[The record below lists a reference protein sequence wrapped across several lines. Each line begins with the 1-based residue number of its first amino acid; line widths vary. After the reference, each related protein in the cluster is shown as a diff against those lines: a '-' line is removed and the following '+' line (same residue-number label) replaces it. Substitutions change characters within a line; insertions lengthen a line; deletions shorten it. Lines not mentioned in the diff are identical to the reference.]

1 MLSARPIAAVFLIA
15 SALSGATAPASA
27 PAGAKAA
34 KSTHSN
40 APAAGVPASLSL
52 EDRVAQLII
61 VRSYG
66 DYLSSRSAEYRAL
79 VHWIRDLHV
88 GGFIVANRVKR
99 GAVINAQ
106 PFEMASFTNRMQG
119 LAKTPLLVAADFE
132 HGASMR
138 VAGTAK
144 FPYFMAY
151 GAAHDLNAVR
161 QLGEATAREARTL
174 GITWVFAPDADV
186 NNNPENP
193 IINTRS
199 YGEDPQAVANG
210 VAAFIDGA
218 HANPDYAVLV
228 TAKHF
233 PGHGDTAEDSHLQL
247 AKLDQPRE
255 RIEQMELVPFRRAI
269 EDGVDAVMTA
279 HMAVPAFE
287 PDEKPATVSKN
298 ILTGLLRDELKFRG
312 IIVTDA
318 LDMQGV
324 TALYGQGDL
333 AVRAIEAGADVLLMP
348 SDPEAC
354 IKGVVAA
361 VKSGRISRKR
371 LDESVARVLAAKRR
385 VGLYRR
391 RKVDLDSIS
400 DGLDEEKSAALAQ
413 TAADEAITLVKDE
426 QHLFPAPD
434 AATSCLVVLTEG
446 QFSTRGQDM
455 IPEVRRFE
463 PKMRITMANA
473 AMPEA
478 VLTAL
483 GNDLNS
489 CSAVYAAAFVAV
501 AAYRGNVQLA
511 EPLTNFLN
519 AVIHNHPPVAL
530 ISMGNP
536 YLLSTFPTVAAYAAA
551 FSTVS
556 TSEVAV
562 AKAIFGE
569 IPIQG
574 KMPVSIPG
582 YAKIGDGL
590 AVAART
596 KPISNPAE

>member
-1 MLSARPIAAVFLIA
+1 MLSSRLISAVLLASGTLI
-15 SALSGATAPASA
+15 GATAPPSA
-27 PAGAKAA
+27 AGAAKSA
-34 KSTHSN
+34 KSTHNS
-40 APAAGVPASLSL
+40 APAAGVPASMSL
-52 EDRVAQLII
+52 QDRVAQLII

-66 DYLSSRSAEYRAL
+66 DYLSSRSTEYRTL

-99 GAVINAQ
+99 GVVINAQ

-161 QLGEATAREARTL
+161 QLGEATAREARAL

-186 NNNPENP
+186 NNNPDNP

-199 YGEDPQAVANG
+199 YGEDPRAVADG
-210 VAAFIDGA
+210 VAAFIDGTR
-218 HANPDYAVLV
+218 ANPEYTVLT

-233 PGHGDTAEDSHLQL
+233 PGHGDTGEDSHLQL

-255 RIEQMELVPFRRAI
+255 RIEQVELTPFRRAI

-287 PDEKPATVSKN
+287 PEEKPATVSKN

-312 IIVTDA
+312 MIVTDA

-354 IKGVVAA
+354 IKAVVAA

-391 RKVDLDSIS
+391 HKVDLDAIT
-400 DGLDEEKSAALAQ
+400 DGLDEEKSASLAQ
-413 TAADEAITLVKDE
+413 TAADEAITLVRDD
-426 QHLFPAPD
+426 QHLFPSPD
-434 AATSCLVVLTEG
+434 AATACLVVLTEG
-446 QFSTRGQDM
+446 QFSTRGQDL
-455 IPEVRRFE
+455 ISEARRIE
-463 PKMRITMANA
+463 PKIRVAMANA
-473 AMPEA
+473 TMPEP

-483 GNDLNS
+483 ASDLNS
-489 CSAVYAAAFVAV
+489 CSTVYAAAFVAV

-511 EPLTNFLN
+511 EPLTSFLN

-536 YLLSTFPTVAAYAAA
+536 YLLSAFPNVAAYAAA
-551 FSTVS
+551 VS
-556 TSEVAV
+556 TSEIAV
-562 AKAIFGE
+562 TRAIFGE

-582 YAKIGDGL
+582 YAKIGDGI

-596 KPISNPAE
+596 KPTSNPA

>member
-1 MLSARPIAAVFLIA
+1 MAGTLA
-15 SALSGATAPASA
+15 GATAPPSA
-27 PAGAKAA
+27 AGAAKSA
-34 KSTHSN
+34 KSTHN
-40 APAAGVPASLSL
+40 AAPAAGVPASLSL
-52 EDRVAQLII
+52 QDRVAQLII

-79 VHWIRDLHV
+79 VHWIKDLHV

-99 GAVINAQ
+99 GVVINAQ

-174 GITWVFAPDADV
+174 GITWIFAPVADV
-186 NNNPENP
+186 NNNPDNP

-199 YGEDPQAVANG
+199 YGEDPHAVADG
-210 VAAFIDGA
+210 VAAFIDGTR
-218 HANPDYAVLV
+218 ANPEYTVLT

-233 PGHGDTAEDSHLQL
+233 PGHGDTGEDSHLQL

-255 RIEQMELVPFRRAI
+255 RIEQVELAPFRRAI

-287 PDEKPATVSKN
+287 PEEKPATVSRN

-312 IIVTDA
+312 MIVTDA

-354 IKGVVAA
+354 IKAVVAA

-391 RKVDLDSIS
+391 HKVDLDAIT
-400 DGLDEEKSAALAQ
+400 DGLDEEKSASLAQ
-413 TAADEAITLVKDE
+413 TAADEAITLVKDDGP
-426 QHLFPAPD
+426 LFPSPN
-434 AATSCLVVLTEG
+434 AATACLVVLTEG
-446 QFSTRGQDM
+446 QFTTRGQDL
-455 IPEVRRFE
+455 ISEARRIE
-463 PKMRITMANA
+463 PKIRVGMANA
-473 AMPEA
+473 TMPEP

-483 GNDLNS
+483 ANDLNS
-489 CSAVYAAAFVAV
+489 CSTVYDAAFVAV

-536 YLLSTFPTVAAYAAA
+536 YLLSAFPNVSAYAAA

-556 TSEVAV
+556 TSEIAV
-562 AKAIFGE
+562 ARAIFGE

-582 YAKIGDGL
+582 YAKIGDGI

-596 KPISNPAE
+596 KSTSNPAE

>member
-1 MLSARPIAAVFLIA
+1 MLSSRLISAVLLASGTLI
-15 SALSGATAPASA
+15 GATAPPSA
-27 PAGAKAA
+27 AKSA
-34 KSTHSN
+34 KSTHN
-40 APAAGVPASLSL
+40 TAPAGGVPASMSL
-52 EDRVAQLII
+52 QDRVAQLII

-99 GAVINAQ
+99 GVVINAQ

-174 GITWVFAPDADV
+174 GITWIFAPVADV
-186 NNNPENP
+186 NNNPDNP

-199 YGEDPQAVANG
+199 YGEDPRAVADG
-210 VAAFIDGA
+210 VAAFIDGTR
-218 HANPDYAVLV
+218 ANPEYTVLT

-233 PGHGDTAEDSHLQL
+233 PGHGDTGEDSHLQL
-247 AKLDQPRE
+247 AKLDQPRD
-255 RIEQMELVPFRRAI
+255 RIEQVELTPFRRAI

-287 PDEKPATVSKN
+287 PDEKPATVSRN

-312 IIVTDA
+312 MIVTDA

-354 IKGVVAA
+354 IKAVVAA

-391 RKVDLDSIS
+391 HKVDLDAIT
-400 DGLDEEKSAALAQ
+400 DGLDEEKSASLAQ
-413 TAADEAITLVKDE
+413 TAADEAITLVKDDG
-426 QHLFPAPD
+426 HLFPSPN
-434 AATSCLVVLTEG
+434 AATACLVVLTEG
-446 QFSTRGQDM
+446 QFTTRGQDL
-455 IPEVRRFE
+455 ISEARRIE
-463 PKMRITMANA
+463 PKIRVAMANA
-473 AMPEA
+473 TMPEP

-483 GNDLNS
+483 ANDLNS
-489 CSAVYAAAFVAV
+489 CSTVYAAAFVAV

-536 YLLSTFPTVAAYAAA
+536 YLLSAFPNVAAYAAA

-556 TSEVAV
+556 TSEIAV
-562 AKAIFGE
+562 ARAILGE

-582 YAKIGDGL
+582 YAKIGDGM
-590 AVAART
+590 AVAARS
-596 KPISNPAE
+596 KPNSNPAE